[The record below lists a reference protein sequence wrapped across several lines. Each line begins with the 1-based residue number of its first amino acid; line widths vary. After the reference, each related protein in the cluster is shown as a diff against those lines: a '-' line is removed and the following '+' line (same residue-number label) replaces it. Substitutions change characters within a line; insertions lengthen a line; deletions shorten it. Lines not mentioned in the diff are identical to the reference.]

1 MPNTPEDVQK
11 IAADG
16 GAQVVDF
23 KFIDLPGVWQH
34 FSIPVEDLQPD
45 IFEDGLGFDG
55 SSVRGFQP
63 IHESDMLLMP
73 DPDTAYM
80 DPMREAP
87 TMSIICNV
95 EDPLTRQPY
104 SRDPRY
110 IAKKAE
116 TFLEGSGIADTSY
129 WGPEPEFYIFNDV
142 RYSQSANSG
151 LSIRWTRRKARGI
164 PAEKKRAATSDTSCA
179 TRKGTSRF
187 PRPTACRTSAPR

>member
-11 IAADG
+11 IAAEG

-34 FSIPVEDLQPD
+34 FSIPVEDLEPD
-45 IFEDGLGFDG
+45 LFADGLGFDG
-55 SSVRGFQP
+55 SSVRGFQQ
-63 IHESDMLLMP
+63 IQESDMLLMP

-87 TMSIICNV
+87 TLSIICNV

-104 SRDPRY
+104 SRDPRH
-110 IAKKAE
+110 IARKAE
-116 TFLEGSGIADTSY
+116 AFLESSGIANTSY

-151 LSIRWTRRKARGI
+151 FYSVDSS
-164 PAEKKRAATSDTSCA
+164 E
-179 TRKGTSRF
+179 GT
-187 PRPTACRTSAPR
+187 